1 MELDDVPPII
11 DWLITIPLWQ
21 RYRLTAEKA
30 RTQFERAFKQEDLL
44 LVADLGQ
51 QNRACGFSWCMV
63 SGAFGRSLYLR
74 MIGVRQDCAGEGV
87 GSVLLTYTEQ
97 IALTISEDLFLL
109 TSDFNV
115 DAQRFYRRHGYQQV
129 GEIPG
134 YVLPDVTELIFR
146 KRLRP

>member
-21 RYRLTAEKA
+21 RYQLTADKA
-30 RTQFERAFKQEDLL
+30 RTQFEQAFKREDSL

-51 QNRACGFSWCMV
+51 KNRACGFVWGV
-63 SGAFGRSLYLR
+63 VGGGFGRSFYLR
-74 MIGVRQDCAGEGV
+74 MIGVRQNCAGTGV
-87 GSVLLTYTEQ
+87 GSALLTQTEQ
-97 IALTISEDLFLL
+97 IALSTAGDLFLL
-109 TSDFNV
+109 VSDFNL

-129 GEIPG
+129 GAIPG

-146 KRLRP
+146 KRLRT